1 MAESAR
7 EIDIDPRRSVGLSFP
22 LAPDSNN
29 DFALTEDS
37 TEQAP
42 HNLRSLFLTYP
53 GERVG
58 QPEFGS
64 RIRALCFEPDNDDLP
79 EKIEA
84 EVRRATTQWLPYIN
98 IISVQTLTDE
108 KDQNKIFVS
117 VEFSTSLNPSDV
129 GSLTV
134 TPNTTSTNY

>member
-108 KDQNKIFVS
+108 KDQYKIFVS

>member
-1 MAESAR
+1 MPGFY
-7 EIDIDPRRSVGLSFP
+7 IDHTKDRSI
-22 LAPDSNN
+22 
-29 DFALTEDS
+29 ED
-37 TEQAP
+37 
-42 HNLRSLFLTYP
+42 
-53 GERVG
+53 
-58 QPEFGS
+58 
-64 RIRALCFEPDNDDLP
+64 C

>member
-58 QPEFGS
+58 HPEFGS
-64 RIRALCFEPDNDDLP
+64 RI
-79 EKIEA
+79 
-84 EVRRATTQWLPYIN
+84 
-98 IISVQTLTDE
+98 
-108 KDQNKIFVS
+108 
-117 VEFSTSLNPSDV
+117 
-129 GSLTV
+129 
-134 TPNTTSTNY
+134 